1 MLYKPGIEYNFW
13 SFGEVKLPFKWYYRP
28 EDKAAL
34 LAAKAFFTENGVKRE
49 TNPLVSDSNPLYDAV
64 KVDSSYFNFPAS
76 VSVIKDGWGPAM
88 YTVDTTNLI
97 TLKEGYSFNYSVNVG
112 AENKAE
118 GWNRCRIY
126 INNDGGVTSYGS
138 AEYCVPLIV
147 IEEKEEVPDF
157 DTEDVTEPEEEVE
170 EDVESPEEPEVLS
183 EGESFAVNK
192 CTYQVTSDEDSIE
205 VQLTKCKASKSVTVP
220 ATVTFDGVKYKVT
233 AIKKDAFKKNT
244 KITSVTIGKNVKTI
258 GKQAFAGCAKL
269 KTVKFGSG
277 TKEVGKQA
285 FTGCKSLETVKLGAN
300 TQTIGAQAFQGCKKL
315 TKITIPAKVKS
326 IGKQAFQGCKK
337 LKTVTIKSTKLKTV
351 EGKAFADCNKKM
363 TVKVPKS
370 KYSKYKKLLKKAGVK
385 TIKKF

>member
-1 MLYKPGIEYNFW
+1 MLYKPGIRYDF
-13 SFGEVKLPFKWYYRP
+13 STMGSVKMSFKWYYRP
-28 EDKAAL
+28 EDRAAL
-34 LAAKAFFTENGVKRE
+34 VTAKDSDG
-49 TNPLVSDSNPLYDAV
+49 NPLVSDSNPLYDAV
-64 KVDSSYFNFPAS
+64 KVDSSHFNFPAS
-76 VSVIKDGWGPAM
+76 IIEYRDEKGRSTFCADEVRKQ
-88 YTVDTTNLI
+88 I
-97 TLKEGYSFNYSVNVG
+97 TLKAGYNYNYSVSLNRMSNLD
-112 AENKAE
+112 EIE
-118 GWNRCRIY
+118 GDGEETEAWCEVNIY
-126 INNDGGVTSYGS
+126 SDGGVTSYDWVDHNIDCII
-138 AEYCVPLIV
+138 APPVT
-147 IEEKEEVPDF
+147 VPDF
-157 DTEDVTEPEEEVE
+157 ETEDVTEPEEEVE

-258 GKQAFAGCAKL
+258 GKQAFAGCTKL

-285 FTGCKSLETVKLGAN
+285 FAGCKSLETVKLGAN

-337 LKTVTIKSTKLKTV
+337 LKTVTIKSTKLKSV
-351 EGKAFADCNKKM
+351 GGKAFADCNKKM